1 MDLDKIRTRLSRR
14 LTPTLNARTPH
25 GALRVRCTTSKSVI
39 EARSRFRLEP
49 ETLAWI
55 DRLPRGDRLWDIG
68 ANIGLIAMYA
78 AKAGL
83 SVLAF
88 EPGADNYAAMNEAL
102 WLNALGDK
110 VSAYCIAL
118 SQTSGVGA
126 FHMGDPRAGAAL
138 HAFGDPVSHAGA
150 FRPKFSQAMV
160 GLSIDDAIRL
170 LGFPPPDHIKLDVDS
185 IEVGILRGARLILPS
200 VKSVL
205 IEIEHTRPSDWRQAV
220 EELMQAA
227 GFVSHNRNDRN
238 VAFVRA

>member
-14 LTPTLNARTPH
+14 LAPTLTTQTPH
-25 GALRVRCTTSKSVI
+25 GPLQVRCTTSKAVI

-55 DRLPRGDRLWDIG
+55 DHLPRGDLLWDIG

-78 AKAGL
+78 AKSGL

-102 WLNALGDK
+102 WLNDLGDQ

-118 SQTSGVGA
+118 SETTGVGV

-138 HAFGDPVSHAGA
+138 HAFGEPVSHAGA

-160 GLSIDDAIRL
+160 GLSVDDAIRL
-170 LGFPPPDHIKLDVDS
+170 VGFPPPNHIKLDVDS
-185 IEVGILRGARLILPS
+185 IEVGILRGARLTLPT

-205 IEIEHTRPSDWRQAV
+205 IEIEPTRPPDWRQAV

-227 GFVSHNRNDRN
+227 GFISHNRDDRN